1 MQSKL
6 ACPEDTGQAQGHPM
20 QRTSAHTIRIQPGES
35 EGAAL
40 APEQAHDDLAT
51 LFTAELAR
59 RSAAEQEQYRQ
70 RLPGDERAS
79 LELFRRAIQQR
90 DALAWELIYE
100 QWKGLLVHWLLQHP
114 AASLALKYEPPESY
128 ITAALSKFWQATTAR
143 SRWPKQDFSSLNRIL
158 AYVRSCLNSV
168 VLDAVRQAH
177 ARQCEVGEQAIAEG
191 AVSQQPAERDE
202 AFWQCIERAL
212 PSRRERAL
220 VYLRYVLGYRPR
232 EVVATHPQVFPDVD
246 EVYRMERNILQRL
259 SRHPALAPWKE

>member
-6 ACPEDTGQAQGHPM
+6 ACPEDTGQAQGRPM
-20 QRTSAHTIRIQPGES
+20 QQTSTHAIRIQPGES
-35 EGAAL
+35 KGVAL
-40 APEQAHDDLAT
+40 APELTHDDLTT
-51 LFTAELAR
+51 LSLAELAR
-59 RSAAEQEQYRQ
+59 HSAAEQEQYRQ
-70 RLPGDERAS
+70 RLPVDERAS

-114 AASLALKYEPPESY
+114 AADLALKYEPTENY
-128 ITAALSKFWQATTAR
+128 ISAAFSKFWQATAAR
-143 SRWPKQDFSSLNRIL
+143 SQWPKQEFSSLNRIL

-177 ARQCEVGEQAIAEG
+177 ARQREIGEKSIAEG
-191 AVSQQPAERDE
+191 AVSQQPAEWDE
-202 AFWQCIERAL
+202 ALWKCIELAL
-212 PSRRERAL
+212 PGQRERAL

-259 SRHPALAPWKE
+259 RRHPALARWKE